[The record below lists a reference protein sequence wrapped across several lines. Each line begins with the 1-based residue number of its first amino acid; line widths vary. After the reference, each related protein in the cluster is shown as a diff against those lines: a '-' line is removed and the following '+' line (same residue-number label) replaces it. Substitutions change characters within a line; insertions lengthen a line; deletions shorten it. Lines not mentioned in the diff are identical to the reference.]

1 MARIIVTSRYLKSGN
16 KKNLSNYVKYIAT
29 RTGAVR
35 NEVNEKILPVTDNQK
50 QLIENLLKD
59 FPEGKD
65 MFEYDDYVKDPNQK
79 TASKLIGEIIERN
92 SDRIANRENYVKYLG
107 NRPGAVKLGEHG
119 LFSQEDKPIDLKA
132 AAKEIA
138 NHKGTVWTHVVSLR
152 RDNAEQTGYTDL
164 NSWREL
170 VKRKIPVIAEAS
182 KISMKNLRWYAAF
195 HDKETNPHVHIVVY
209 STNPKEGFLTNK
221 GIEKI
226 RSAFANDIYHDEL
239 YELYGRQTALRD
251 DLKNESAKLMHTLGE
266 NIRTGNSETNDLI
279 KSVAKL
285 SERLSNCKGK
295 LYYKY
300 LPPEIKKTVDDII
313 FQLAG
318 NDSIQK
324 MYELW
329 CEMEQHKHDIYSS
342 AKVNFPP
349 MTENKSFD
357 SVKNMIIK
365 TVSEMRT
372 IPADPFN
379 FDLPEPS
386 DDDYSFEIDIEP
398 LPEPEEYPQE
408 TTPLSGSND
417 IFKSVSKDDSKAKEY
432 YEKALAGFKGI
443 EASGQA
449 DDNLLYKIGQMY
461 KRGLGT
467 DIDTKT
473 AIDYF
478 RRAAELNNKNALRT
492 IALEYIS
499 GENIEQDID
508 KGIEMLTDLSD
519 SGDNLAAYKLGR
531 IYLAGEVVFKDV
543 GKAEKYLQQA
553 AGGGNEFAVYSLAKL
568 YLMDEKKDISKAA
581 QLLEKACGC
590 ETIKSYA
597 AYTYAKLLTDDNEFC
612 DAEKA
617 ISHLEET
624 AEDNNWFSFLLG
636 QIYAFG
642 KGGIERDKEKAV
654 EWLTKSAE
662 AGNEY
667 AGALIQHIDD
677 YEQAQL
683 VDSIFVLF
691 VNLSR
696 LIEDDYSRSQRRVE
710 AQVDWKL
717 RKVMDQKKEAL
728 GIKTDNSFY
737 FDY

>member
-1 MARIIVTSRYLKSGN
+1 MAKIIVTSRYLKSGS
-16 KKNLSNYVKYIAT
+16 KGNLSNYVKYIAT
-29 RTGAVR
+29 RPGSVSNSSNR
-35 NEVNEKILPVTDNQK
+35 EIKPVTDNQK
-50 QLIENLLKD
+50 QFIEKLLKD
-59 FPEGKD
+59 FPEGRE
-65 MFEYDDYVKDPNQK
+65 MFEYDDYISKPSEV

-92 SDRIANRENYVKYLG
+92 SDRIANRKNYVGYLG
-107 NRPGAVKLGEHG
+107 KRPGVVKLGDHG

-132 AAKEIA
+132 VAKEISA
-138 NHKGTVWTHVVSLR
+138 HKGNVWTHVVALR
-152 RDNAEQTGYTDL
+152 RDNAEKNGYTDL

-170 VKRKIPVIAEAS
+170 VKRNIPKIAEAS
-182 KISMKNLRWYAAF
+182 KIDLKNLKWYAAF
-195 HDKETNPHVHIVVY
+195 HDKETNPHVHIIVY
-209 STNPKEGFLTNK
+209 STDPREGFLTNK

-239 YELYGRQTALRD
+239 YNLYGRQTALRD
-251 DLKNESAKLMHTLGE
+251 DLKKESAELMHQLAHKLKVGDNSTEGLKTTILSLLEQLSKYKG
-266 NIRTGNSETNDLI
+266 RT
-279 KSVAKL
+279 
-285 SERLSNCKGK
+285 
-295 LYYKY
+295 YYKF
-300 LPPEIKKTVDDII
+300 LPPEMKANVDSI
-313 FQLAG
+313 FLQLTE
-318 NDSIQK
+318 NESIQK
-324 MYELW
+324 MYALW
-329 CEMEQHKHDIYSS
+329 CEMEQQKHDIYSS
-342 AKVNFPP
+342 AKIDFPP
-349 MTENKSFD
+349 MTENKTFD

-365 TVSEMRT
+365 TVSEMGT
-372 IPADPFN
+372 VSPEPVII
-379 FDLPEPS
+379 DLPEPS

-398 LPEPEEYPQE
+398 PQESEEYPQDN
-408 TTPLSGSND
+408 TPVTGSND

-432 YEKALAGFKGI
+432 YEKALAGFKVLESG
-443 EASGQA
+443 GQA

-492 IALEYIS
+492 MALEYIS
-499 GENIEQDID
+499 GENIKQDID
-508 KGIEMLTDLSD
+508 KGIEMLTELADG
-519 SGDNLAAYKLGR
+519 GDNLAAYKLGR

-568 YLMDEKKDISKAA
+568 YLTEEKNDISKAA
-581 QLLEKACGC
+581 QLLEKACGF

-597 AYTYAKLLTDDNEFC
+597 AYTYAKLLTDDNGFR

-617 ISHLEET
+617 ISLLEEA
-624 AEDNNWFSFLLG
+624 AEDNNWCSFLLG

-667 AGALIQHIDD
+667 AGALLQHIDD

-683 VDSIFVLF
+683 VDSIFGLF

-696 LIEDDYSRSQRRVE
+696 LIEDDYSRTQRRVD
-710 AQVDWKL
+710 AQVDRKL
-717 RKVMDQKKEAL
+717 RKVMDQKKAEL
-728 GIKTDNSFY
+728 GIKADGNIH